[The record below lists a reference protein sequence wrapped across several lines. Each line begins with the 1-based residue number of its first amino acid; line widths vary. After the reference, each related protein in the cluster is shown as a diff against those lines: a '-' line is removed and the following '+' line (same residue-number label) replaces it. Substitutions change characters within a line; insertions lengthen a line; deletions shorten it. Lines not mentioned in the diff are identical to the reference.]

1 VQQDITGA
9 ISARLRERL
18 SGETK
23 KQVAKGGT
31 SDPEAYQLYLKGR
44 FYWEK
49 RTRDSLEKAKDYFNQ
64 AIEKDPNY
72 ALAYVGLADYY
83 YVVSDYA
90 PVSAVDVAPKARSAA
105 QRALGIDD
113 TLAEAHAVL
122 AGSDENL
129 WEWDAAEREF
139 RHALELDPNNGTAHQ
154 WYGLFLSYL
163 GRHDE
168 AHAQFRRALELD
180 PLNLTFNNNLA
191 MSYSAARQYDQALD
205 QFRKTID
212 MDPNYASAHDNLA
225 QTYFDMGK
233 YDLWL
238 AEWKKAA
245 TLNNDHEQSA
255 ISEDA
260 ARVYAK
266 SGSRATVS
274 RVIELL
280 KQLAQRRYVDP
291 GSIAYEY
298 AALGDK
304 DQVFYWLEKGY
315 SEKAE
320 SLQLIKIVKV
330 MDPFRSDPRYLDLL
344 KRMGL
349 PQ

>member
-1 VQQDITGA
+1 
-9 ISARLRERL
+9 L
-18 SGETK
+18 
-23 KQVAKGGT
+23 T
-31 SDPEAYQLYLKGR
+31 S
-44 FYWEK
+44 
-49 RTRDSLEKAKDYFNQ
+49 
-64 AIEKDPNY
+64 
-72 ALAYVGLADYY
+72 
-83 YVVSDYA
+83 
-90 PVSAVDVAPKARSAA
+90 
-105 QRALGIDD
+105 
-113 TLAEAHAVL
+113 
-122 AGSDENL
+122 
-129 WEWDAAEREF
+129 
-139 RHALELDPNNGTAHQ
+139 
-154 WYGLFLSYL
+154 L
-163 GRHDE
+163 GRHEE

-191 MSYSAARQYDQALD
+191 MSYSTARQYDQALD

-225 QTYFDMGK
+225 QAYFDMAK

-245 TLNNDHEQSA
+245 TLNNDHEQLTIA
-255 ISEDA
+255 EDA

-266 SGSRATVS
+266 SGSRASIS
-274 RVIELL
+274 RVVELF

-291 GSIAYEY
+291 GFIAYDY

-315 SEKAE
+315 SVKAE
-320 SLQLIKIVKV
+320 SLQFIKVVKP
-330 MDPFRSDPRYLDLL
+330 MEPFRSDPRYLDLL

>member
-1 VQQDITGA
+1 
-9 ISARLRERL
+9 
-18 SGETK
+18 
-23 KQVAKGGT
+23 
-31 SDPEAYQLYLKGR
+31 
-44 FYWEK
+44 
-49 RTRDSLEKAKDYFNQ
+49 
-64 AIEKDPNY
+64 
-72 ALAYVGLADYY
+72 
-83 YVVSDYA
+83 
-90 PVSAVDVAPKARSAA
+90 
-105 QRALGIDD
+105 
-113 TLAEAHAVL
+113 
-122 AGSDENL
+122 
-129 WEWDAAEREF
+129 
-139 RHALELDPNNGTAHQ
+139 
-154 WYGLFLSYL
+154 
-163 GRHDE
+163 
-168 AHAQFRRALELD
+168 
-180 PLNLTFNNNLA
+180 

-233 YDLWL
+233 YDVWL

-274 RVIELL
+274 RVIEAL

-291 GSIAYEY
+291 GFIAYEY

-315 SEKAE
+315 SEKAG

-330 MDPFRSDPRYLDLL
+330 MDPYRSDLRYVELL